1 MKQHLC
7 SHLSVRFHK
16 CTYLDCNKSFKM
28 PQHLV
33 YHLTTHNKQNLQ
45 KFVCSYPGCKSEFRQ
60 KWILRDHEKTHI
72 NIYKFHCEYENCNK
86 KYNTRSNL
94 EVHLRK
100 HAGVRPFVCQYC
112 KKQYISKWNMAKHQ
126 KKGCSK
132 IGVTVEEVVE

>member
-1 MKQHLC
+1 
-7 SHLSVRFHK
+7 
-16 CTYLDCNKSFKM
+16 
-28 PQHLV
+28 
-33 YHLTTHNKQNLQ
+33 
-45 KFVCSYPGCKSEFRQ
+45 
-60 KWILRDHEKTHI
+60 LRDHEKTHI
-72 NIYKFHCEYENCNK
+72 NIYKFHCEYEGCNK

-132 IGVTVEEVVE
+132 IGVPVEEVVE